1 MNAHRLLVIWGV
13 AIGLLAG
20 LGGCAS
26 TQVEATWSNP
36 EYAGHALAGRVLVFG
51 LTRDETARRLFEDS
65 MAAALRNRGVDAVR
79 SYDSVAAPL
88 PDGGGPALIEAAKRV
103 GATRVLSSALVARQ
117 HIQQVTVEPVPTWG
131 WDYYGWYGYYWPYG
145 YARAETRDFE
155 RYYVS
160 TALTDVATG
169 RIYWTARTRSDAPGR
184 IEQEIRDFVTVLV
197 DELARD
203 RLL

>member
-1 MNAHRLLVIWGV
+1 MRHHRLIRAWFLAV
-13 AIGLLAG
+13 GLLAG

-26 TQVEATWSNP
+26 THVEATWSNP
-36 EYAGHALAGRVLVFG
+36 QYAGHAPAGRILVVG
-51 LTRDETARRLFEDS
+51 LTRDETVRRLFEDS
-65 MAAALRNRGVDAVR
+65 MAAALRSRGVDALR
-79 SYDSVAAPL
+79 SYDTVSAPL
-88 PDGGGPALIEAAKRV
+88 PDGGGPALMEAAKRA
-103 GATRVLSSALVARQ
+103 GAVRVLSSALVARQ

-145 YARAETRDFE
+145 YARTETRDFE

-169 RIYWTARTRSDAPGR
+169 TIYWTARTRSDAPGR
-184 IEQEIRDFVTVLV
+184 IEQEIREFVTVLI

-203 RLL
+203 QLL